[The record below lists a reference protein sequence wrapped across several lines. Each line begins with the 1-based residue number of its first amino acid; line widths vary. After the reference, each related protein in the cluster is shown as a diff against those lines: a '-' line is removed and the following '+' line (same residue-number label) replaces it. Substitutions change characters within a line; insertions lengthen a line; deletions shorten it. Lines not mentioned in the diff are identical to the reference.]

1 MIGCLLADTCLA
13 ACGHVFASSQSFGFI
28 LSLRLYSRF
37 ITSRPVYDNVASA
50 VLAID
55 GRCTSSDGFGESVIR
70 SQHCSYQALIHCF
83 IFYLT
88 SLLVTF
94 SIVSVLFFLLY
105 LLNSQLCLGKSAII
119 LSIDTVF
126 VSSFGSSVLFT
137 FWTRCRRF
145 GGNICGRSSGSEIKR
160 MAKYLTHLC

>member
-1 MIGCLLADTCLA
+1 MS
-13 ACGHVFASSQSFGFI
+13 ASSQSFAFI
-28 LSLRLYSRF
+28 LSLRLYSSF
-37 ITSRPVYDNVASA
+37 ITSRPVYVDVASA

-55 GRCTSSDGFGESVIR
+55 GRCSSSTSTGGFGEPVIR
-70 SQHCSYQALIHCF
+70 SLHCSYHALMHCF
-83 IFYLT
+83 IINLT
-88 SLLVTF
+88 SLLDTF
-94 SIVSVLFFLLY
+94 SIVSVLFVLLY

-126 VSSFGSSVLFT
+126 VSPFGSSVLFT

-160 MAKYLTHLC
+160 MT